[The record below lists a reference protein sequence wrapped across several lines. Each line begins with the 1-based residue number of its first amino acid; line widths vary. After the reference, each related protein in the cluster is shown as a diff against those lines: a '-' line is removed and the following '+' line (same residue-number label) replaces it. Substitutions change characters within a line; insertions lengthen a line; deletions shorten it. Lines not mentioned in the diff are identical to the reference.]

1 VFVGSFDLP
10 TIKPLVERYLASLPA
25 THRIETARDV
35 GMHPPEGVVE
45 RQVVKGSAPKSE
57 VAIVFSGPFQNDER
71 HRILVGT
78 MAAMLAGNL
87 NRTLREDLGGTYGV
101 SVAPTFTRVPA
112 GEYRVAINFGCDPAR
127 VADLTKTTWQ
137 LIEQFKETAPSSGQV
152 AEARLAL
159 LRDLESNLQQ
169 NGYLVNQLAL
179 KYLSGEDVSEV
190 FNPRAL
196 FDQLTPEAI
205 RDAARLYL
213 NTKRYVQ
220 VTLRPEKE

>member
-1 VFVGSFDLP
+1 
-10 TIKPLVERYLASLPA
+10 
-25 THRIETARDV
+25 
-35 GMHPPEGVVE
+35 MHPPEGVVE

-71 HRILVGT
+71 HRILVST

-101 SVAPTFTRVPA
+101 SVAPTYTRVPA
-112 GEYRVAINFGCDPAR
+112 EYRVAINFGCDPAR
-127 VADLTKTTWQ
+127 VADLTKTTFE

-169 NGYLVNQLAL
+169 NGYLVNKLAL
-179 KYLSGEDVSEV
+179 KYSSGEDVSEV